1 MNNSMTD
8 ETYVHP
14 GAIVE
19 EGAKLG
25 RGVHVGP
32 FCHISSEA
40 VIGDGVALLGHVTI
54 MGQTT
59 LGAGSQVYPNAVLG
73 GAPQNFKHE
82 GGPSTLTIGE
92 RCVIRESATLH
103 RGTDTS
109 RGETT
114 VGDDCYF
121 MAYTH
126 VGHDCVVGNHVT
138 MSNYAAL
145 SGHSEIGDFVI
156 LSGFAAVHQ
165 FVRVGHHAF
174 LGGFAA
180 VVGDVI
186 PYGMAVGD
194 RARLRGLNVVGL
206 KRSGTTRSELMHLR
220 QAYRL
225 LFAPERPVSENIEI
239 VRREFPESPQV
250 RDILDFLAGREKR
263 HLTVP
268 LRGGSVDDDDDGAE

>member
-8 ETYVHP
+8 ETFVHP
-14 GAIVE
+14 SAIVE
-19 EGAKLG
+19 EGAQIG
-25 RGVHVGP
+25 RGVKIGP
-32 FCHISSEA
+32 FCHISSKA
-40 VIGDGVALLGHVTI
+40 VIGDRAELIGHVTI
-54 MGQTT
+54 MGATI

-73 GAPQNFKHE
+73 GEPQNFKHK
-82 GGPSTLTIGE
+82 GGPSTLKIGE

-114 VGDDCYF
+114 VGSDCYF

-126 VGHDCVVGNHVT
+126 VGHDSVVGNHVT

-145 SGHSEIGDFVI
+145 SGHSEVGDYVI

-206 KRSGTTRSELMHLR
+206 RRSGMSRSEVLQLR

-239 VRREFPESPQV
+239 VRREFSDSPQV

-268 LRGGSVDDDDDGAE
+268 ARGGSADDDDDGAE